1 MLLQCAQ
8 NRFARKRCFDKRRWT
23 PIEDLETTITLT
35 AWGVKSD
42 DKRKVDG
49 TQPRKL
55 HAVSKK
61 NEVKGEY
68 TSQQGQS
75 LALHSWQVDIWPVGS
90 LILPSREGLQE

>member
-1 MLLQCAQ
+1 MRLQCAQ
-8 NRFARKRCFDKRRWT
+8 NRFARKRYFDKHRWT
-23 PIEDLETTITLT
+23 PIEDLETTIMLT

-68 TSQQGQS
+68 TSQQGQY
-75 LALHSWQVDIWPVGS
+75 LALHSWQVDI
-90 LILPSREGLQE
+90 